1 MQESPISALIAAAV
15 ANPDLISFAAGL
27 VDPLTLPVDECA
39 AITQRILAN
48 RPWAQVALQYGT
60 TQGLRPLREQ
70 LLKHL
75 ESLEGKPAR
84 SFNLTADD
92 IVVTTGSQQTLY
104 LISDVLL
111 DPGDI
116 VIAANPSYF
125 VFTSTLQSL
134 GAQVMAVPVDD
145 EGMDVEAVARLLEQ
159 LAADGKLGRVKFVY
173 CSSYFDNPTGLTLSL
188 ARRARLAEIV
198 QQFSRQHRI
207 LILEDAAYREL
218 HYDGASL
225 PSIKS
230 FDKANQYTILT
241 QTFSK
246 PFAPGIKLGYTA
258 LPQGLMDPILQQKG
272 NHDFGSSN
280 LCQAIALEAMRDG
293 SYASHVEL
301 LRQEYG
307 RKRDAMLDALKKHM
321 PSSRGIHWT
330 HPHGGI
336 YVWVTFPPGIDTSR
350 QTGIFQACVDRG
362 VLYVPGDLSFHPDAA
377 GNVPRNHLRL
387 NFAQVALEQIDPGIA
402 RLAEVVRQH
411 MPPENSTTDFGSAR
425 GASGA
430 IA

>member
-39 AITQRILAN
+39 AITQRILAD
-48 RPWAQVALQYGT
+48 RPFAQVALQYGT
-60 TQGLRPLREQ
+60 TQGLRSLREQ

-75 ESLEGKPAR
+75 ETLEGKPAA

-92 IVVTTGSQQTLY
+92 LVVTTGSQQTLY

-134 GAQVMAVPVDD
+134 GAQVLAVPVDE

-159 LAADGKLGRVKFVY
+159 LAGNGQLAKVKFIY

-188 ARRARLAEIV
+188 PRRSRLAEIV

-218 HYDGASL
+218 RYDGPAL

-280 LCQAIALEAMRDG
+280 LCQAIASEAMRDG
-293 SYASHVEL
+293 SYASHVQL
-301 LRQEYG
+301 LRQEYC
-307 RKRDAMLDALKKHM
+307 RRRDAMVNALQKHM
-321 PSSRGIHWT
+321 PPASGIHWT

-336 YVWVTFPPGIDTSR
+336 YIWVTFPPAIDTSR
-350 QTGIFQACVDRG
+350 ETGIFQACVDRG
-362 VLYVPGDLSFHPDAA
+362 VLYVPGDLSFHPDAS

-387 NFAQVALEQIDPGIA
+387 NFAQVAFEQIEPGIA
-402 RLAEVVRQH
+402 RLAEVVKQH
-411 MPPENSTTDFGSAR
+411 MPPEKSKTDFGSAHR
-425 GASGA
+425 VSGV